1 MTNLKVFQIE
11 RDQVRQ
17 IPSQSVA
24 VEKSLQT
31 LIERHLEAFLG
42 VRFLATEYPTGRTH
56 GGRIDTLG
64 IDERHSSVVIEYK
77 RAVNENVINQGLFYL
92 NWLVDHKAEFEL
104 LVLHKLGKG
113 AADSIKW
120 SSPRLLCI
128 AGDFTKY
135 DEQAVQVISG
145 VELIRYRRHGE
156 HLLLLELVNA
166 TTAGPTSGGKLK
178 GDKVGGHYL
187 AGRGG
192 AILYQRLCDGEWH
205 ETADVIKDVPNV
217 KDPARRLAW
226 VEKDGKHWSSW
237 TIEHK
242 GTKIRMVLAKPAA
255 GVPAAK
261 PATQDEEK
269 KSAKASDLG

>member
-120 SSPRLLCI
+120 SSPPACYVLR
-128 AGDFTKY
+128 
-135 DEQAVQVISG
+135 
-145 VELIRYRRHGE
+145 
-156 HLLLLELVNA
+156 A
-166 TTAGPTSGGKLK
+166 TSRNTTS
-178 GDKVGGHYL
+178 
-187 AGRGG
+187 R
-192 AILYQRLCDGEWH
+192 QFR
-205 ETADVIKDVPNV
+205 
-217 KDPARRLAW
+217 
-226 VEKDGKHWSSW
+226 
-237 TIEHK
+237 
-242 GTKIRMVLAKPAA
+242 
-255 GVPAAK
+255 
-261 PATQDEEK
+261 
-269 KSAKASDLG
+269 